1 MTKQELAS
9 GHKQA
14 RYNIV
19 ENIIISDIRDYSN
32 DKFTEYLVN
41 IQDISEN
48 GIGFISAIN
57 LEKGCIYS
65 SKITL
70 YGKHTISPYICIQ
83 RKEQLDNNTYFYGA
97 IFKGMSKKEKVYFRT
112 FSVLNRNNKVDIY

>member
-1 MTKQELAS
+1 MINQELAC
-9 GHKQA
+9 GRKHA

-19 ENIIISDIRDYSN
+19 ENIIISDIREYNSN
-32 DKFTEYLVN
+32 KFTEYLVN

-48 GIGFISAIN
+48 GIGFISTIN
-57 LEKGCIYS
+57 LEKGCTYS

-83 RKEQLDNNTYFYGA
+83 RKEQLDNDTYFYGA
-97 IFKGMSKKEKVYFRT
+97 TFSGMSKKEKVYFRT
-112 FSVLNRNNKVDIY
+112 FTVLNRNNKIGVY